1 MRREDVLDE
10 VRFLQACGE
19 APTAICARLT
29 MKPGAVARALQRAGA
44 PDLARAFEQLRDRP
58 LPGTCRF
65 CGRPCSH
72 RRTACRAHKELYRY
86 ERQPRRQAVA

>member
-1 MRREDVLDE
+1 MRRADVLDE
-10 VRFLQACGE
+10 VQFLREVGE
-19 APTAICARLT
+19 SDAAICARLDMT
-29 MKPGAVARALQRAGA
+29 PAAVARALQRAGR
-44 PDLARAFEQLRDRP
+44 PDLARPFEQLRERP

-72 RRTACRAHKELYRY
+72 GRRACRTHKELYRH